1 MFEILVIIAFVFLM
15 VKFLGLAFRIAWGLA
30 KVVAF
35 GLFLLALPALLICV
49 LFASG
54 LVLLLP
60 IALILAAIG
69 LLGASS

>member
-1 MFEILVIIAFVFLM
+1 MFEILVIIAFVFL
-15 VKFLGLAFRIAWGLA
+15 VVTFFGLAFKIAWGLA

-35 GLFLLALPALLICV
+35 FLFILALPALIVCV
-49 LFASG
+49 LFAGG

-60 IALILAAIG
+60 LALILAAIG

>member
-1 MFEILVIIAFVFLM
+1 MFEILVVIAFVFL
-15 VKFLGLAFRIAWGLA
+15 VAKFLGLAFKIAWGLA

-35 GLFLLALPALLICV
+35 FLFILALPALIVCV

>member
-1 MFEILVIIAFVFLM
+1 MFEILVVIAFVFLM
-15 VKFLGLAFRIAWGLA
+15 VKFLGLAFKIAWGLA

-35 GLFLLALPALLICV
+35 FLFLVALPALIVCV

-54 LVLLLP
+54 LVLLVP
-60 IALILAAIG
+60 ITLILAAIG

>member
-1 MFEILVIIAFVFLM
+1 MFEILDVIAFVFLM
-15 VKFLGLAFRIAWGLA
+15 VKFLGLAFKIAWGLA

-35 GLFLLALPALLICV
+35 FLFLIALPALIVCV

-54 LVLLLP
+54 LVLLVP

>member
-1 MFEILVIIAFVFLM
+1 MFEILVVIAFVFLM
-15 VKFLGLAFRIAWGLA
+15 VKFLGLAFKIAWGLA

-35 GLFLLALPALLICV
+35 FLFILALPALIVCV

-60 IALILAAIG
+60 LALILAAIV

>member
-1 MFEILVIIAFVFLM
+1 MFEILVVIAFVFLM
-15 VKFLGLAFRIAWGLA
+15 VKFLGLAFKIAWGLA
-30 KVVAF
+30 NVVAF
-35 GLFLLALPALLICV
+35 FLFLLALPALVVCV

-54 LVLLLP
+54 LVLLVP

>member
-1 MFEILVIIAFVFLM
+1 MFEILVVIAFVFLM
-15 VKFLGLAFRIAWGLA
+15 VKFFGLAFKIAWGLA

-35 GLFLLALPALLICV
+35 FLFLVALPALIVCV

-54 LVLLLP
+54 LVLLVP
-60 IALILAAIG
+60 ITLILAAIG